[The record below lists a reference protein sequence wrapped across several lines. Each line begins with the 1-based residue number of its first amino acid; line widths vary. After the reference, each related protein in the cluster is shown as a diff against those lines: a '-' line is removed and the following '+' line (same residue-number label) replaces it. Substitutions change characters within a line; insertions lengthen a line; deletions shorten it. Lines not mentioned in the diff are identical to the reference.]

1 MLLENVFVSKV
12 SQLAASR
19 NCSLLQVIHPAG
31 RSLTGARPQS
41 LRTWSKASTAEGFLR
56 TLKEG
61 SRGISYGGLVKAFQ
75 GQLLQRLML
84 HRFITGVVVYC
95 QNSGMKNPVGWDFIP
110 VMVWSTPLQVTK
122 FLLREFRVSFH
133 CLSVGKIRFGVT
145 KVLLVVRRKSS
156 FSWVHKFKITVP
168 WPGQN
173 LNWSCRLV
181 EGWCSVPTL
190 LLTSAL
196 CWRTLRWLPPSSP
209 SFILNFCQ

>member
-1 MLLENVFVSKV
+1 MLLENGFVSKV
-12 SQLAASR
+12 SQLATSR
-19 NCSLLQVIHPAG
+19 NCALLQVIHPAG

-75 GQLLQRLML
+75 GQLLQRLVL
-84 HRFITGVVVYC
+84 QRFITGVAVYC
-95 QNSGMKNPVGWDFIP
+95 RNSGMKNPVGWDFIP

-156 FSWVHKFKITVP
+156 FSWVHKF
-168 WPGQN
+168 
-173 LNWSCRLV
+173 
-181 EGWCSVPTL
+181 
-190 LLTSAL
+190 
-196 CWRTLRWLPPSSP
+196 
-209 SFILNFCQ
+209 